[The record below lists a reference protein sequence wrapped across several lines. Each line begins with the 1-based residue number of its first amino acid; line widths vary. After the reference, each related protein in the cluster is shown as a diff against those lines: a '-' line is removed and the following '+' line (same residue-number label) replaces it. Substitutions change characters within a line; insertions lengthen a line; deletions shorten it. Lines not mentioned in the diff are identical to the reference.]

1 MQKEFITVTPDTG
14 SGDASLS
21 VVASA
26 NENIAR
32 STSFAVAGG
41 GLVVL

>member
-1 MQKEFITVTPDTG
+1 MQDVFITVTPDTG

-41 GLVVL
+41 A